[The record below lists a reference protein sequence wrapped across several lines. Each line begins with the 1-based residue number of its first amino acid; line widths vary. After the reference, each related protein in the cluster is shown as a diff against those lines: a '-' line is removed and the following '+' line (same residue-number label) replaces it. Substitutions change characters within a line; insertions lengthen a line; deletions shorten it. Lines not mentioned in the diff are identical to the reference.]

1 LDRVRRRLC
10 AYTALDD
17 RAIMQKFEYRTP
29 RFSVDLP
36 VRFTVE
42 KLTLTGRC
50 REISQEGMTFET
62 RQPLTPG
69 SSGVVSIGYQD
80 RTIEIHARVA
90 HVTEM
95 QSGLEFLYESEA
107 ERSAVAQLVASLA
120 SSQNRQGPVLL
131 H

>member
-1 LDRVRRRLC
+1 
-10 AYTALDD
+10 
-17 RAIMQKFEYRTP
+17 MQKFEYRTP

-42 KLTLTGRC
+42 KLTEKLTLTGRC
-50 REISQEGMTFET
+50 KEISQEGMTFEV

-69 SSGVVSIGYQD
+69 TSGVVSIGYQD
-80 RTIEIHARVA
+80 RIIEIQARVA
-90 HVTEM
+90 HVTEV

-107 ERSAVAQLVASLA
+107 ERSTVAQLVASLA

>member
-1 LDRVRRRLC
+1 
-10 AYTALDD
+10 
-17 RAIMQKFEYRTP
+17 MQKFEYRTP

-36 VRFTVE
+36 AQFTVE
-42 KLTLTGRC
+42 QSTLTGRC

-62 RQPLTPG
+62 RQPLTPA
-69 SSGVVSIGYQD
+69 SSGVVLIGYQD

-90 HVTEM
+90 HVTEA
-95 QSGLEFLYESEA
+95 QGGLEFLYESEA
-107 ERSAVAQLVASLA
+107 ERSAVAHLVASLA

>member
-1 LDRVRRRLC
+1 
-10 AYTALDD
+10 
-17 RAIMQKFEYRTP
+17 MQKFEYRTP

-36 VRFTVE
+36 AQFTVE
-42 KLTLTGRC
+42 QSTLTGRC

-62 RQPLTPG
+62 RQPLTSG
-69 SSGVVSIGYQD
+69 SSGMVSMSYQD
-80 RTIEIHARVA
+80 RTFEIHARVA
-90 HVTEM
+90 HVAEV

-131 H
+131 R

>member
-1 LDRVRRRLC
+1 
-10 AYTALDD
+10 
-17 RAIMQKFEYRTP
+17 MQKFEYRTP

-36 VRFTVE
+36 VQFTVD
-42 KLTLTGRC
+42 KSTVIGRC
-50 REISQEGMTFET
+50 REISQEGMTFEA

-80 RTIEIHARVA
+80 RVIEIQARVA
-90 HVTEM
+90 HVTEA

-107 ERSAVAQLVASLA
+107 ERSAAAQLVASLA